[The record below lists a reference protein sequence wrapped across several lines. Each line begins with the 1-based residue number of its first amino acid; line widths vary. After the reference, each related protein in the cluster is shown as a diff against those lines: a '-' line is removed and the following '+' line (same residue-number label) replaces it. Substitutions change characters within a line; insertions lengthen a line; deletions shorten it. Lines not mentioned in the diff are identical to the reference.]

1 MRMRRRDKIFEEYP
15 DVVSVGQMCVMLG
28 GIGKRTAYSLLKA
41 GAIRYVKVG
50 RSFKI
55 PKTSVV
61 EFMVGNE

>member
-1 MRMRRRDKIFEEYP
+1 MRRRDKIFEEYP
-15 DVVSVGQMCVMLG
+15 DLVSVGQMCVMLG
-28 GIGKRTAYSLLKA
+28 GIGKRTAYSLLKD

-61 EFMVGNE
+61 EFMVGKE

>member
-1 MRMRRRDKIFEEYP
+1 MRWRERIFEEYP
-15 DVVSVGQMCVMLG
+15 DVVSVEQMCAMLG
-28 GIGKRTAYSLLKA
+28 GIGKRTAYSLLKD

-61 EFMVGNE
+61 EFLMGKE

>member
-1 MRMRRRDKIFEEYP
+1 MRRRDKIFEEYP
-15 DVVSVGQMCVMLG
+15 DVVSVEQMCVMLG
-28 GIGKRTAYSLLKA
+28 GIGKRTAYRLLKD

-61 EFMVGNE
+61 EFMVGKE